1 MFYDKNK
8 EIAMLSESTQQ
19 SLSILRD
26 SSQFSWYVIPFL
38 VITLYVYFFE
48 IDRGNWNR
56 VLAGLA
62 FWGMDWFNEIW
73 NSLVL
78 HFSGFAPVWG
88 APSDTAYLI
97 FVGLNI
103 EISFMFAISGVMATL
118 ALPQDKK
125 MKIIGVNNRL
135 FMAITMSIMSV
146 CVEYVLNSIGAL
158 TWDWPWWNRDAP
170 WLIFLFGYMPFYL
183 MCFWVYDMTSRAKQ
197 IKTLAA
203 IYSVNGLG
211 ILVFGF
217 ILGWI

>member
-1 MFYDKNK
+1 
-8 EIAMLSESTQQ
+8 MLSESAQQ
-19 SLSILRD
+19 ALSILRD
-26 SSQFSWYVIPFL
+26 TSYFSWYVIPFF

-103 EISFMFAISGVMATL
+103 EITLMFAISGVMATL
-118 ALPQDKK
+118 ALPSDKK
-125 MKIIGVNNRL
+125 MKILGINNRL
-135 FMAITMSIMSV
+135 FFAIVMSILSV
-146 CVEYVLNSIGAL
+146 CVEHVLHAIGAL
-158 TWDWPWWNRDAP
+158 TWEWPWWNVGTP

-183 MCFWVYDMTSRAKQ
+183 MCYWVYDMECRKKQ
-197 IKTLAA
+197 VITVSSIFAFNGVA
-203 IYSVNGLG
+203 ILIFGVGLG
-211 ILVFGF
+211 WL
-217 ILGWI
+217 